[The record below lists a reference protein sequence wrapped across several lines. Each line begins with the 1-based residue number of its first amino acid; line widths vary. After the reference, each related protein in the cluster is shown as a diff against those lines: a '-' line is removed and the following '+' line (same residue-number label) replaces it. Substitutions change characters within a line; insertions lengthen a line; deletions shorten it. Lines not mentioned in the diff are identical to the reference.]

1 MDGGGFLCRA
11 ITTLKS
17 AWSGDNTMVRHR
29 PSICLGSI
37 ALTFLLTLMS
47 VAQTQPQATGTTS
60 SPNPPA
66 ATDDAWHFDITPYLW
81 FASANGTVGALGR
94 DASVNASFGDIFSKL
109 NIGLMG
115 VFEARKK
122 RLILNTDFMWLK
134 LSDDSALPINEF
146 GVQSIKAKATQFLLT
161 PKAGYQIVDREK
173 IKVAGTLG
181 IRYWHLSND
190 LTLQPQIANG
200 ISDSANWVDVV
211 AGARIQVPLSPK
223 ALVTVLGDAGG
234 GGANSDYQVAGLLG
248 YKFKKK
254 FVLQGGWRYLS
265 VNYRP
270 QWERLHLRHG
280 NERSH
285 HWRDDQPEVIRCIPL
300 VWVAATKVDGD
311 WLEAPLEPDFRGRE
325 IVQ

>member
-1 MDGGGFLCRA
+1 MDSL
-11 ITTLKS
+11 
-17 AWSGDNTMVRHR
+17 RHR
-29 PSICLGSI
+29 LSICLGSI

-47 VAQTQPQATGTTS
+47 VAQTPPQATGTTS

-66 ATDDAWHFDITPYLW
+66 ATDDGWHFDITPYLW
-81 FASANGTVGALGR
+81 FAGAHGTVGALGR
-94 DASVNASFGDIFSKL
+94 EASVHASVGDIFSKF

-122 RLILNTDFMWLK
+122 HLILNTDFMWLK
-134 LSDDSALPINEF
+134 LSDDSALPINEL
-146 GVQSIKAKATQFLLT
+146 GVQSIKSKATQFLLT
-161 PKAGYQIVDREK
+161 PKVGYQIVDREK
-173 IKVAGTLG
+173 IKVDGMLG

-223 ALVTVLGDAGG
+223 ALITVLGDAGG
-234 GGANSDYQVAGLLG
+234 GGANSDYQVAGLFG

-254 FVLQGGWRYLS
+254 FVFQGGWRYLS

-270 QWERLHLRHG
+270 SG
-280 NERSH
+280 NGFIY
-285 HWRDDQPEVIRCIPL
+285 DMVTNGP
-300 VWVAATKVDGD
+300 
-311 WLEAPLEPDFRGRE
+311 
-325 IVQ
+325 IVGVTINLK